1 MEYKWTALT
10 NTAFGFC
17 SM

>member
-10 NTAFGFC
+10 NTAFGFR
-17 SM
+17 ST

>member
-17 SM
+17 ST